1 VSAQE
6 LAESFLNI
14 RVWDKDLLPGADDL
28 IGRCVI
34 PLAGFSQD
42 GHDSSDQWYTIYDD
56 AKTVAGYINLVI
68 ALLPVL
74 PAMSLAVE
82 IVEARGLKA
91 MDRGGTSDPYLIVT
105 IGGGQQKDKRKSFKS
120 QVVPKCLCP
129 KWNESCELPC
139 DNYEIN
145 NEHVLVQIYDKDLL
159 CDDLIGQT
167 SLDLAS
173 ILRDTELHVDDDSH
187 QVPRQWYTI
196 YDPKTRSSAGEV
208 LLRLTLAPAPVPI
221 IVTVRVVAGKGLKA
235 MDQGGTS
242 DPYVVVQIGEKSMDA
257 KKKCQTKVVQKN
269 LNPSFNETFELWS
282 SKSEIASETVR
293 VLVFD
298 KDLLGAD
305 DLIGQVTLPLASA
318 VEQGTVQADGTW
330 HTILDSVQAAAGQVL
345 VSLTAAPHVM

>member
-1 VSAQE
+1 
-6 LAESFLNI
+6 
-14 RVWDKDLLPGADDL
+14 
-28 IGRCVI
+28 
-34 PLAGFSQD
+34 
-42 GHDSSDQWYTIYDD
+42 
-56 AKTVAGYINLVI
+56 
-68 ALLPVL
+68 
-74 PAMSLAVE
+74 
-82 IVEARGLKA
+82 
-91 MDRGGTSDPYLIVT
+91 
-105 IGGGQQKDKRKSFKS
+105 
-120 QVVPKCLCP
+120 
-129 KWNESCELPC
+129 
-139 DNYEIN
+139 
-145 NEHVLVQIYDKDLL
+145 
-159 CDDLIGQT
+159 LIGQT

-196 YDPKTRSSAGEV
+196 YDPKTRRSAGEV
-208 LLRLTLAPAPVPI
+208 LLRLTLAPASVPM

-235 MDQGGTS
+235 MDRGGTS
-242 DPYVVVQIGEKSMDA
+242 DPYVVVQIGEKSKDA